1 VFVFYKE
8 IYIRLYTSTIKRAP
22 KSWASICGKTSFI
35 GICPKIAC
43 DIVTFGLIYPLL
55 KGCMMSK
62 RRANERPI
70 IKGFWVVNIINTNM
84 AEPKNSVR
92 Y

>member
-1 VFVFYKE
+1 M
-8 IYIRLYTSTIKRAP
+8 KRAP
-22 KSWASICGKTSFI
+22 RSCASICGKTSFI

-43 DIVTFGLIYPLL
+43 DIVTFGLMYPLL

-62 RRANERPI
+62 RRASERPM
-70 IKGFWVVNIINTNM
+70 IKGFCVVNIMNINM
-84 AEPKNSVR
+84 AEAKNSVR